1 MRFRERGYCRVDNNL
16 RDYMSREEREQMDAL
31 IDRARKRKER
41 REEAVIGAKRFQF
54 LQCQCACRREME
66 GETGSGPGKNRE
78 EEMEQLLKAVCD
90 FCLKYNLCQCPHSVH
105 RFIIFVKGKW
115 QGAAGNRGSCDVA
128 TMQLPAE
135 PYEEGQGWTRN
146 YRGN

>member
-1 MRFRERGYCRVDNNL
+1 MDNNL

-54 LQCQCACRREME
+54 FECQCACKREMD

-78 EEMEQLLKAVCD
+78 EEMEQMLKAFCD
-90 FCLKYNLCQCPHSVH
+90 FCIKYGLCQCPYH
-105 RFIIFVKGKW
+105 RADRQMEEWEYQMELEEMEKNDELLTGE
-115 QGAAGNRGSCDVA
+115 
-128 TMQLPAE
+128 LPF
-135 PYEEGQGWTRN
+135 
-146 YRGN
+146 